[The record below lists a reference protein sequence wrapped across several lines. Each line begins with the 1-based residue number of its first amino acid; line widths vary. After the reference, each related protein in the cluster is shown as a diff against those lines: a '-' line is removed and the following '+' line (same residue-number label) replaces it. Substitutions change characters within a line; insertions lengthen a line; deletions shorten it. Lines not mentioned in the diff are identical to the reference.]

1 MDLISWHEHEPFDLL
16 DSVYECIE
24 GTIEEIEELGYSRDD
39 VKGIGITNQRETT
52 LLWDRQTGQPVHNAI
67 VWDDSRT
74 TAELHRF
81 QRKLDS
87 EGIILEGSDLELTL
101 EGVEEREDGSKRL
114 MGAQGIKEL

>member
-1 MDLISWHEHEPFDLL
+1 M
-16 DSVYECIE
+16 YECIE

-52 LLWDRQTGQPVHNAI
+52 LLWNRETGQPVHNAI

-74 TAELHRF
+74 TPELHRF
-81 QRKLDS
+81 QRKLET
-87 EGIILEGSDLELTL
+87 EGIILEGADLELTL
-101 EGVEEREDGSKRL
+101 EGVVEGEDGTNRL